1 MNNEYKPI
9 LICNGNEHDLKNHG
23 ELICGGC
30 GYVFDS
36 NEAEGLFK
44 NVEFKPG
51 YGGFGAVL
59 YSSAPLC
66 CVRCFQEFEKI
77 YLSERHETFY
87 INPSSVFKKRYIT
100 NYGELIL
107 PKEYSDAEFIP
118 ALDPAKRIKTTY
130 IESLFI
136 PNRDFDKQR
145 RMSYDEAIAYML
157 YSSLYPLGYTSS
169 DMALYVGSDYCE
181 MYCVGAP
188 VNPYL
193 YEDITNIS
201 KESFRCHLGEFDRI
215 LEIMR
220 DMESSIF
227 FSIGGNEND

>member
-1 MNNEYKPI
+1 MNETTNKYDNPI
-9 LICNGNEHDLKNHG
+9 LICIGSHKDFHNDGKLFCGGCGHQYSPDEAEAMLKDIKIKVVNACGSEVHTRPLHCIKCCRQYKSVYFNWFSEISKIVQDNLFKKRYVTKHG
-23 ELICGGC
+23 ELILVDK
-30 GYVFDS
+30 Y
-36 NEAEGLFK
+36 
-44 NVEFKPG
+44 
-51 YGGFGAVL
+51 
-59 YSSAPLC
+59 
-66 CVRCFQEFEKI
+66 
-77 YLSERHETFY
+77 
-87 INPSSVFKKRYIT
+87 
-100 NYGELIL
+100 EL
-107 PKEYSDAEFIP
+107 P
-118 ALDPAKRIKTTY
+118 
-130 IESLFI
+130 LFI

>member
-1 MNNEYKPI
+1 MNETTNKYDNPI
-9 LICNGNEHDLKNHG
+9 LICIGGHKDFHNDGKLFCGGCGHQYSPDEAEAMLKDIKIKVVNACGSEVHTRPLHCIKCCRQYKSVYFNWFSEISKIVQDNLFKRRYVTKHG
-23 ELICGGC
+23 ELILVDK
-30 GYVFDS
+30 Y
-36 NEAEGLFK
+36 
-44 NVEFKPG
+44 
-51 YGGFGAVL
+51 
-59 YSSAPLC
+59 
-66 CVRCFQEFEKI
+66 
-77 YLSERHETFY
+77 
-87 INPSSVFKKRYIT
+87 
-100 NYGELIL
+100 EL
-107 PKEYSDAEFIP
+107 P
-118 ALDPAKRIKTTY
+118 
-130 IESLFI
+130 LFI

-188 VNPYL
+188 VNPNF

>member
-1 MNNEYKPI
+1 MNETTNKYDNPI
-9 LICNGNEHDLKNHG
+9 LICIGSHKDFHNDGKLFCGGCGHQYSPDEAEAMLKDIKIKVVNACGSEVHTRPLHCIKCCRQYKSVYFNWFSEISKIVQDNLFKRRYVTKHG
-23 ELICGGC
+23 ELILVDK
-30 GYVFDS
+30 Y
-36 NEAEGLFK
+36 
-44 NVEFKPG
+44 
-51 YGGFGAVL
+51 
-59 YSSAPLC
+59 
-66 CVRCFQEFEKI
+66 
-77 YLSERHETFY
+77 
-87 INPSSVFKKRYIT
+87 
-100 NYGELIL
+100 EL
-107 PKEYSDAEFIP
+107 P
-118 ALDPAKRIKTTY
+118 
-130 IESLFI
+130 LFI

-188 VNPYL
+188 VNPNF